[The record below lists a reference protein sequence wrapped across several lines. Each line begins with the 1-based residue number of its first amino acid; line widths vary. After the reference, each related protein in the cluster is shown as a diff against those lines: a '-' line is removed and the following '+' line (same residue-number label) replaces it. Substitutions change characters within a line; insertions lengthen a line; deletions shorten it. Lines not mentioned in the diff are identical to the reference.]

1 MVEKEVFSSTDEFI
15 VSRICT
21 VFKEKEI
28 PFVRKDG
35 GAVSYLSREYGQ
47 DMLSQKMIFVDQKDY
62 ERARKLLEFL
72 DIEEKEVVQNEI
84 KALKVIPI
92 EDEFGYIRCTTL
104 KAIFWIV
111 VGTISSLLLIFF
123 IIQILFFIIY
133 K

>member
-35 GAVSYLSREYGQ
+35 GAVSYLSIEYGQ

-92 EDEFGYIRCTTL
+92 EDEFGYIRYTTL
-104 KAIFWIV
+104 KAILWIV

-123 IIQILFFIIY
+123 IIQILYFIIY

>member
-15 VSRICT
+15 VSRICM

-35 GAVSYLSREYGQ
+35 GAVSYLSIEYGQ

-92 EDEFGYIRCTTL
+92 EDEFGYIRYTTL
-104 KAIFWIV
+104 KAILWIV